1 MIKQTIIILVFIIF
15 CLSVSG
21 QVKKQ
26 ETGLKREVTLYNPYK
41 PSLAESKKKSF
52 LPDMND
58 TLKVRPS
65 FNYDINTEPY
75 LATYTISPIK
85 AAALLPDPLTKLYK
99 SYINIGMGNYVTPL
113 AELSVTNERSKKG
126 TIGLYA
132 RHFSSNGKIELQN
145 SKKVFAGYQDNDAS
159 VFGRKFYSKSLFEG
173 SVDFAQKTRYAY
185 GYDPAVTDYSP
196 ARKDIRMNYN
206 DIGAK
211 ASLSS
216 LKTDSTSFSYK
227 FDINYDFFSNAK
239 NLYQHSAGIKGK
251 MAKSFKGFYVGSGIS
266 YDYYRLSDSILTT
279 PKYIASISPFIKK
292 STGQWNM
299 KLGFQ
304 ALIDKNM
311 EASGK
316 FHFYP
321 DLNLG
326 FTVVPSYVSF
336 YAGLTGKLE
345 RNEPVKVIIENPYLV
360 PNGSLFSQPNTDHV
374 MIVFAGLKGNTGIG
388 GNYVVSASYSL
399 VNDMVFYSNVL
410 AAPAFKYGQG
420 NYFSTVVSDAEVL
433 NIHGET
439 GGQINDKLSFN
450 AVANLYSYTLSDIDH
465 AYNKPAWDGKF
476 GLKYNLR
483 DKILAGLE
491 ISAEGKRRQLVN
503 GDISF
508 PAQLSSVP
516 AISEMP
522 AHFNLNL
529 SAEYRYTKIL
539 SFWTKLN
546 NISTNRYYEWT
557 YYPSQRFL
565 VMLGFTYSL

>member
-1 MIKQTIIILVFIIF
+1 MIKQTIIILELIIF

-26 ETGLKREVTLYNPYK
+26 DAGLKREVTLYNPYK
-41 PSLAESKKKSF
+41 PTLAESKKKSF

-65 FNYDINTEPY
+65 FSYDIKTEPY
-75 LATYTISPIK
+75 LPAYTISPIK
-85 AAALLPDPLTKLYK
+85 AAALLPDPLPKLYK
-99 SYINIGMGNYVTPL
+99 SYINIGMGNYITPL

-173 SVDFAQKTRYAY
+173 SVDFAQRTRYAY
-185 GYDPAVTDYSP
+185 GYNPAVTDYSP

-206 DIGAK
+206 NIGAK

-216 LKTDSTSFSYK
+216 LTTDSARFFYK
-227 FDINYDFFSNAK
+227 LDINYDFFYNAR
-239 NLYQHSAGIKGK
+239 NLYQHSAGISGK

-266 YDYYRLSDSILTT
+266 YDYYKLSDSIITP

-304 ALIDKNM
+304 ALIDKNI
-311 EASGK
+311 ETSGK

-326 FTVVPSYVSF
+326 FTIVPSYVSF
-336 YAGLTGKLE
+336 YAGLTGKME
-345 RNEPVKVIIENPYLV
+345 RNEPVKVIKENPYLL
-360 PNGSLFSQPNTDHV
+360 PNGSLFLLPNTDHT

-399 VNDMVFYSNVL
+399 VNDMVFFSNVL
-410 AAPAFKYGQG
+410 STTDFTYGQG
-420 NYFSTVVSDAEVL
+420 NFFSKVVSDAEVL
-433 NIHGET
+433 NIHGEMS
-439 GGQINDKLSFN
+439 GPVNDKLSFN
-450 AVANLYSYTLSDIDH
+450 AVANLYSYTLSEIDH
-465 AYNKPAWDGKF
+465 AYNKPSWDGKI

-503 GDISF
+503 GD
-508 PAQLSSVP
+508 LSIPVPLSVP
-516 AISEMP
+516 EVSEMP

-539 SFWTKLN
+539 SFWAKVN
-546 NISTNRYYEWT
+546 NISTSRYYEWT

-565 VMLGFTYSL
+565 VMAGFTYSL